1 MNDTSD
7 SSETGVTLADPVFLE
22 DLRRQMLR
30 FATLQLNDQHLAEDA
45 VQDALIGALKN
56 ARSFRGT
63 AALKTWV
70 FAILKNKIAD
80 TLRQRQ
86 RLVYASNLLTTEE
99 DEEDTN
105 TPSLFETRGAWRNE
119 ERPQD
124 WGDPESAFGK
134 AEFWKVFTTCLDGL
148 PPRQARVLMM
158 REFVELEAD
167 EICATV
173 GITVTNLHVTLHRAR
188 LRLRACLENHWF
200 AGGAQSC

>member
-1 MNDTSD
+1 MNDL
-7 SSETGVTLADPVFLE
+7 SEVTVSLADPVFIE

-30 FATLQLNDQHLAEDA
+30 FATLQLGDDHLAEDA

-56 ARSFRGT
+56 AKSFGGK

-86 RLVYASNLLTTEE
+86 RLVYAGSLLSA
-99 DEEDTN
+99 DDDEDTI
-105 TPSLFETRGAWRNE
+105 TPSLFDTRGAWRNE
-119 ERPQD
+119 ERPQA
-124 WGDPESAFGK
+124 WEDPEAAFGN
-134 AEFWKVFTTCLDGL
+134 AEFWKVFSACLDGL

-158 REFVELEAD
+158 REFVELESE
-167 EICATV
+167 EICANV
-173 GITVTNLHVTLHRAR
+173 GMTVTNLHVTLHRAR
-188 LRLRACLENHWF
+188 LRLRECLENRWF

>member
-1 MNDTSD
+1 MNDLN
-7 SSETGVTLADPVFLE
+7 EAALTLADPAVLE

-30 FATLQLNDQHLAEDA
+30 FATLQLGDEHLAEDA

-56 ARSFRGT
+56 AKSFRGT

-86 RLVYASNLLTTEE
+86 RLVYAGSLLAS
-99 DEEDTN
+99 DDDDDDVV
-105 TPSLFETRGAWRNE
+105 TPSLFDTRGAWREE

-124 WGDPESAFGK
+124 WGNPEAAFGQ

-158 REFVELEAD
+158 REFVELEAE

-173 GITVTNLHVTLHRAR
+173 GMTVTNLHVTLHRAR
-188 LRLRACLENHWF
+188 LRLRECLENRWF